1 MNCIEYSGSNPFR
14 YYGEYFDKETGT
26 IYLRVRY
33 YNPGNGRFI
42 SQDSY
47 MGNELDPL
55 SLNLYIYCKGNPIMF
70 IDPSGNW
77 TVYTMYKNNG
87 DESSFVIYDNKSFNA
102 LMSIVNAFPGGGI
115 VDYGDLLYL
124 VALSGVNKI
133 GSDAG
138 YGEMLPYN
146 FTWSIYDNLAD
157 PLNQYATAVD
167 AANIYF
173 NFAEKAMAQ
182 GISKASNII
191 ALLLTAPN
199 VSSGIDLAK
208 KDKYIE
214 AMVNISNVSKY
225 INDNTQNPATIF
237 EMMSFIDKKL
247 DEYGTNDYKR
257 FIKQF
262 TDLSGFNATTYSNCY
277 NIIDVIFGSAE
288 KKMNLYEQEKS
299 YFNDVADKLYQD
311 FVNKFNLE

>member
-1 MNCIEYSGSNPFR
+1 
-14 YYGEYFDKETGT
+14 
-26 IYLRVRY
+26 
-33 YNPGNGRFI
+33 
-42 SQDSY
+42 